1 MGQLMITQEGYE
13 EIKGKLKNEFNK
25 VANSFI
31 VIGYLLKQVRDSGA
45 YVYDGYRNLEE
56 FAQGEYKI
64 SASTASRF
72 MDINTKFSEDGNSM
86 QIREEYSNYGYSKL
100 QEMLTVK
107 ENDMELITPETTVAQ
122 IREIKNVE
130 REEDKEEEQRE
141 AENLPLVK
149 MTEEAEPAAEQ
160 EEPVATSQK
169 AEYSPLE
176 QTLIDLWKTQPADL
190 LCKIR
195 GGMIGGEELAEEL
208 SPSGSKTFT
217 SGTYML
223 FMYTY
228 SVGVKFRYYGD
239 GKANV
244 VQYTYDQIIEITNNV
259 INDELFQEITSPK
272 SKQETQSKQE
282 SIVQKP
288 VEKNPPVEKPAQEKD
303 EENTYK
309 PLPGQMTFTD
319 TAASEPAEQSQEPDP
334 AAEVQDAEYRELP
347 NEEEYSQIE
356 IDNAIGYFETEYNR
370 MAGMGINSTK
380 CRNYKMALDAIRKV
394 YGHETEE

>member
-64 SASTASRF
+64 SVSTASRF
-72 MDINTKFSEDGNSM
+72 MDINTKFSENGNSM

-122 IREIKNVE
+122 IREIKKVE
-130 REEDKEEEQRE
+130 REEDREEEQRE

-149 MTEEAEPAAEQ
+149 MTEEVEPTGEQ
-160 EEPVATSQK
+160 EEQVATSQTD
-169 AEYSPLE
+169 EYSPLE
-176 QTLIDLWKTQPADL
+176 QTLIDLWKAQPADL

-195 GGMIGGEELAEEL
+195 GGMITGEELAEEL

-217 SGTYML
+217 YGTYML
-223 FMYTY
+223 FMYSY

-244 VQYTYDQIIEITNNV
+244 VQYTYDQMIEITNNLM
-259 INDELFQEITSPK
+259 NDELFQEITSPK
-272 SKQETQSKQE
+272 PKQETQSKQE
-282 SIVQKP
+282 STVQKL
-288 VEKNPPVEKPAQEKD
+288 VEKEQNPPVEKPSPEKE

-309 PLPGQMTFTD
+309 PLPGQMTFAD
-319 TAASEPAEQSQEPDP
+319 ELEPVETSQEPDP
-334 AAEVQDAEYRELP
+334 AAGVQDAEYRELAP
-347 NEEEYSQIE
+347 DEYSKIE
-356 IDNAIGYFETEYNR
+356 IDSAIGYFETEYNR
-370 MAGMGINSTK
+370 MAGMGINSSK
-380 CRNYKMALDAIRKV
+380 CRN
-394 YGHETEE
+394 